1 MENLPL
7 LEAAC
12 GPRLAGVAAWLGPCP
27 RVGVSAWPTTSPWGR
42 MELEVVGWRW
52 LVLLPQFALVS
63 SFSVCWSVKCV
74 LALVPMGQGL
84 IWKWQTGFWRS
95 VFQGWSSSDRGCNC
109 LMIFHMD
116 FRVGCYRTASAGS
129 ALGSF
134 CPCLLWLPSL
144 PPALSGGA
152 ECSLWAGQLASVHS
166 HSLLIYIY
174 LDFLLPC
181 VRPKSETCHVFPIKS
196 VDLVQMDC
204 LSLHTSPLHQPR
216 SAWL

>member
-1 MENLPL
+1 
-7 LEAAC
+7 
-12 GPRLAGVAAWLGPCP
+12 
-27 RVGVSAWPTTSPWGR
+27 
-42 MELEVVGWRW
+42 
-52 LVLLPQFALVS
+52 
-63 SFSVCWSVKCV
+63 
-74 LALVPMGQGL
+74 
-84 IWKWQTGFWRS
+84 
-95 VFQGWSSSDRGCNC
+95 
-109 LMIFHMD
+109 MD

-152 ECSLWAGQLASVHS
+152 GCSLWAGQMAFVHS

-181 VRPKSETCHVFPIKS
+181 VRPKPETCHVFPIKS

-216 SAWL
+216 SAWLQLCSFKNTVFALPPSHCIPLPAIADNQASLPFLRLKKKKKHLSYCTGFPPNCLDSEKPYSSFSPKFIHGWFVTFC